1 MRYNGFTRIP
11 HYLLDSPNG
20 LTAAEKVVLFCVYRL
35 TAGYGRQSYRIKYS
49 QLKEMTG
56 IAGIS
61 RIVNSLA
68 DKKMFEL
75 SEYKKGGSYIF
86 TILACPPKVVPSVKL
101 VFVQNERE
109 RGYDT

>member
-11 HYLLDSPNG
+11 HYLLDTPCG
-20 LTAAEKVVLFCVYRL
+20 LKPAERSVLFCVYRL

-68 DKKMFEL
+68 AKKMFEL
-75 SEYKKGGSYIF
+75 SDFKNGGSYIF
-86 TILACPPKVVPSVKL
+86 TIPLPITSGQRPDDM
-101 VFVQNERE
+101 R
-109 RGYDT
+109 

>member
-11 HYLLDSPNG
+11 HRLCRGTCG
-20 LTAAEKVVLFCVYRL
+20 LAPAEKVVLFSIYTM
-35 TAGYGRQSYRIKYS
+35 TAGYGRQSWRIKYS

-68 DKKMFEL
+68 KKKEIEL
-75 SEYKKGGSYIF
+75 SDAETLF
-86 TILACPPKVVPSVKL
+86 KL
-101 VFVQNERE
+101 YEMETQNLISQI
-109 RGYDT
+109 